1 MEEKDLLKRVEILEK
16 QQRSLLDAFSPIC
29 HDYHKNGG
37 LGYAVKSILG
47 ILVLILVCLFLLV
60 ALLHAKNIC

>member
-1 MEEKDLLKRVEILEK
+1 MEEKDLLKRVEMLEK
-16 QQRSLLDAFSPIC
+16 QQRSLLDSFSPIW

-47 ILVLILVCLFLLV
+47 ILVCLFLLV
-60 ALLHAKNIC
+60 ALLHTKNK

>member
-16 QQRSLLDAFSPIC
+16 QQRSLLDAFSPIW

-60 ALLHAKNIC
+60 AVLHAKNIC

>member
-1 MEEKDLLKRVEILEK
+1 MEEKDLLKRVEMLEK
-16 QQRSLLDAFSPIC
+16 QRSLLDSFSPIW

-47 ILVLILVCLFLLV
+47 ILVLIMVCLFLLV
-60 ALLHAKNIC
+60 VLLHAKNIC

>member
-1 MEEKDLLKRVEILEK
+1 MEEKDLLKRVEMLEK
-16 QQRSLLDAFSPIC
+16 QQRFLLDAFSPIW
-29 HDYHKNGG
+29 HDYHKHGG

-60 ALLHAKNIC
+60 ALLHAENIC

>member
-1 MEEKDLLKRVEILEK
+1 MEKKDLLKRVEMLEK
-16 QQRSLLDAFSPIC
+16 QQRSLLDSFSPIW

-47 ILVLILVCLFLLV
+47 ILVLIMVCLFMLV
-60 ALLHAKNIC
+60 VLLHTKNIC

>member
-1 MEEKDLLKRVEILEK
+1 MSQAVNYTKE
-16 QQRSLLDAFSPIC
+16 QQRSLLDAFSPIW

>member
-1 MEEKDLLKRVEILEK
+1 MEEKDLLKRVEMLEK
-16 QQRSLLDAFSPIC
+16 QQRSLLDAFSPIW

-37 LGYAVKSILG
+37 LGDAVKNILG

-60 ALLHAKNIC
+60 ALLHAENIC